1 MKLKLKEEGLKEIL
15 EDLQKLGREGKTVQ
29 KQALGDTGK
38 RVVKFLKGER
48 TAGGFVPLG
57 KISNIKGHKKPWGK
71 MKFISIN
78 LKRGDTVIATTK
90 GLNKKME
97 EGGTVKISER
107 FKRFLHFKGIH
118 LRKDTVNV
126 RIPARPLFKRTWYKY
141 NSQIVDYFKE
151 RLVYRINRCLRKL
164 EFKRSSKGGN

>member
-126 RIPARPLFKRTWYKY
+126 RIPARPLFKRTWDKY
-141 NSQIVDYFKE
+141 NSQIVDYFQE

-164 EFKRSSKGGN
+164 EFKRSGKGGN

>member
-1 MKLKLKEEGLKEIL
+1 MKLRLKEEGLKEII
-15 EDLQKLGREGKTVQ
+15 EDLQKLGKEGKSIQ

-38 RVVKFLKGER
+38 RMVKFLKAER
-48 TAGGFVPLG
+48 NAGGFVPLG

-71 MKFISIN
+71 MKFVSIN

-118 LRKDTVNV
+118 LRKETITA
-126 RIPARPLFKRTWYKY
+126 RIPARPLFKKTWEHYRDE
-141 NSQIVDYFKE
+141 IVEYFKE

-164 EFKRSSKGGN
+164 EFKRSKRIGN